1 MARVKLYSTP
11 TCPYC
16 RIAKGFLEEQG
27 VDFEVVD
34 VSRDE
39 KAALEMVDKSGQ
51 MGVPVLEVGETII
64 VGFDRNTYRKALEQ
78 AGLLSP

>member
-1 MARVKLYSTP
+1 MAKVRLYSTP

-16 RIAKGFLEEQG
+16 RIAKSYLEEQG

-51 MGVPVLEVGETII
+51 MGVPVLEVGDTII
-64 VGFDRNTYRKALEQ
+64 VGFDRNAYHEALEQ
-78 AGLLSP
+78 AGFLSS

>member
-1 MARVKLYSTP
+1 MAKVRLYSTP

-16 RIAKGFLEEQG
+16 RIAKSYLEEQG

-51 MGVPVLEVGETII
+51 MGVPVLEVGDTII
-64 VGFDRNTYRKALEQ
+64 VGFDRNAYHKALER
-78 AGLLSP
+78 AGFLSS